1 MLNLAGVASQIGGRV
16 RALPLAR
23 RVILLTLVLLAA
35 VYASNALILTRYY
48 AALSARERDAR
59 DAKAQLLAEHAGR
72 AMAAVDL
79 SLETIAEALKARL
92 PLSRPTVL
100 TQLLLDKY
108 RRNLPQVRALFVA
121 GADGRVLNTSRR
133 FPPPRMNVSDQP
145 YFAEQKKWRGVGLYL
160 DRIAIS
166 PIDHKPFFAMS
177 RPLLDDDGNFHGIV
191 AAITDPQYFA
201 QFYDLGAGRANETV
215 LLERND
221 GVVLAGAGM
230 PYQSLA
236 APARRFPHRRER
248 ARTAVAG
255 VHGFPARIVLI
266 GKPILVLPQFT
277 NFLALD
283 LELLFVMT
291 AMALYLAATAARE
304 AGAVDREAR
313 ARRTAEARLLSAI
326 ESAPAGFALYDQEDR
341 LVLSNGLYR
350 SFFAPVE
357 DWIQLGRSRKELRET
372 AVARGILLDPGAI
385 AAEAGPLPRQG
396 ERNAADPDE
405 PTLRLC
411 DGRWLLMRERRTKNG
426 DTVVFFSDITSL
438 KQHQEELERLTE
450 TQRLFVDALEHIPSG
465 LMLCDS
471 EDRLVFCNSATRQY
485 FPNVAHLLVP
495 GTPFETLVRAQVGS
509 RYLPSAVDDPEQW
522 IAERMAQ
529 HRAGTT
535 NAVRAYADGRWA
547 QIVERRTES
556 GCTIS
561 IRTDITEIKQKE
573 EVQRLFVDALE
584 HIPSGLM
591 LCDSEDRL
599 VFCNSA
605 TRQYFPNVAH
615 LLVPGTPFETLVRAQ
630 VGSRY
635 LPSAVD
641 DPEQW
646 IAERMAQHRAGTTN
660 AVRAYA
666 DGRWAQIVE
675 RRTESG
681 CTIGIRTDIT
691 EIKQKEE
698 ALRLSEE
705 AERAARQT
713 AEQAN
718 QTKNVFLANMS
729 HELRTPLNA
738 IIGFSEMISLKVK
751 GPLPEIYRGY
761 GEIVC
766 ASGRHLL
773 SIISDMLD
781 IAKLNSGKTELNLEP
796 VAVGAVIAQAV
807 SMVSERAERAR
818 VRIVLALD
826 ARCPEI
832 EADCLRLRQV
842 VLNLLSNAVKFTPPG
857 GQVEVS
863 TTAGASEL
871 RIAVS
876 DTGIGMAPEDI
887 PRALE
892 PFTQVG
898 KNEKAAG
905 EGTGLGL
912 PIAKSLVVL
921 HGGRFDIASAP
932 RRGTTVT
939 ISLPLRRKDAPA
951 APAPAWDLAV

>member
-177 RPLLDDDGNFHGIV
+177 RPLLDDDGNFRGIV

-248 ARTAVAG
+248 AQTAVAG

-350 SFFAPVE
+350 SFFAPAE

-385 AAEAGPLPRQG
+385 AVEAGPLPRQG

-450 TQRLFVDALEHIPSG
+450 TQRLFVDALEH
-465 LMLCDS
+465 
-471 EDRLVFCNSATRQY
+471 V
-485 FPNVAHLLVP
+485 
-495 GTPFETLVRAQVGS
+495 
-509 RYLPSAVDDPEQW
+509 
-522 IAERMAQ
+522 
-529 HRAGTT
+529 
-535 NAVRAYADGRWA
+535 
-547 QIVERRTES
+547 
-556 GCTIS
+556 
-561 IRTDITEIKQKE
+561 
-573 EVQRLFVDALE
+573 
-584 HIPSGLM
+584 PSGLM

-912 PIAKSLVVL
+912 PISKSLVVL